1 MRRRLVLAV
10 LSVFMLAACG
20 GGRGETCQWQP
31 SDNPSRLDLR
41 DRSQRLH
48 LMDEALSAED
58 RAVRYADFHRGHRSG
73 HFEGNDA
80 YRRAR
85 EQCMAMT
92 VEAVAN
98 HHGVTPMQAREALT
112 YRRTSVDVFV
122 LAVFVVFYMAVAD
135 AIVRWM
141 FQRLPADVPRIRSV
155 AAAVTACPAGFGG
168 LVLFGLY
175 SAVFEM
181 ARVGNTHMSYR
192 ADRSPWNQYQG
203 ELLIAG
209 IMLFAL
215 VARCRHAR
223 GQPDQGRSVEG
234 VLASLIIGAAVAATS
249 ASFAKGTFVT

>member
-1 MRRRLVLAV
+1 MKRRLVLAV

-31 SDNPSRLDLR
+31 NDNPSRLDLR
-41 DRSQRLH
+41 DRSRRLH

-58 RAVRYADFHRGHRSG
+58 RAVRYADFQRGHRSG

-98 HHGVTPMQAREALT
+98 HHGVTPMQVREALT
-112 YRRTSVDVFV
+112 YRRTSVDILV
-122 LAVFVVFYMAVAD
+122 LAVFVD
-135 AIVRWM
+135 
-141 FQRLPADVPRIRSV
+141 
-155 AAAVTACPAGFGG
+155 
-168 LVLFGLY
+168 

-181 ARVGNTHMSYR
+181 ARVGNTHMSDR

-209 IMLFAL
+209 IMCLRWLLDAG
-215 VARCRHAR
+215 AHAV
-223 GQPDQGRSVEG
+223 GGTKASPDQWSAGWRRSSSGRRLPPPVH
-234 VLASLIIGAAVAATS
+234 LLR
-249 ASFAKGTFVT
+249 KGLS